1 MMQTSESALE
11 ALRYAAKDQTSEI
24 CKAFAQIMEAAVNPF
39 GFEDREFAVKVREDL
54 SSREF
59 FKMVCYAWL
68 RIIEFLGKEDYRFD
82 DRNKYAIGNT
92 LMEEPLLNKHVHDV
106 FPESDKWVERN
117 IRTVPYRKAR
127 DMGPNEDPALYI
139 ATLLGGAHRT
149 IFQHFSRLVF
159 LFLLLEDA
167 LFEAQEKMGVDW
179 WKC

>member
-82 DRNKYAIGNT
+82 DRNMYAI
-92 LMEEPLLNKHVHDV
+92 
-106 FPESDKWVERN
+106 
-117 IRTVPYRKAR
+117 
-127 DMGPNEDPALYI
+127 
-139 ATLLGGAHRT
+139 
-149 IFQHFSRLVF
+149 
-159 LFLLLEDA
+159 
-167 LFEAQEKMGVDW
+167 
-179 WKC
+179 